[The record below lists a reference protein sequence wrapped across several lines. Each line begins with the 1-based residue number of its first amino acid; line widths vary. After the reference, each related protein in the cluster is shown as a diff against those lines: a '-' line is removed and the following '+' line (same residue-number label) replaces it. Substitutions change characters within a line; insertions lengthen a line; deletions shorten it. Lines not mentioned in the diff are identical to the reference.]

1 MSDTSRFKMPLLDA
15 AQAQK
20 HVTINESLV
29 RADALAASAVISQS
43 LSTPP
48 STPGDGDVYII
59 GAGASGDW
67 AGQDNEIGL
76 FLNGGWEFITPWS
89 GARFWLQ
96 DVSNWIVYDGTW
108 IADRVAGGPGGA
120 VTFGRVIESDHTLS
134 LASSSTTSAIIPDK
148 AVVLGVTARVIAEI
162 TGATGWSLGIAGS
175 TDRYG
180 TGYGT
185 ALNSF
190 AHGVS
195 GQPLA
200 YYGGTELVITAE
212 GGDFTAGA
220 IRLALHCMELQ
231 QPNAV

>member
-29 RADALAASAVISQS
+29 RADALAASVVVSRSVSAA
-43 LSTPP
+43 P
-48 STPGDGDVYII
+48 SAPVDGDAYIV

-67 AGQDNEIGL
+67 AGHDDEIAL
-76 FLNGGWEFITPWS
+76 FLNGGWEFITPWL
-89 GARFWLQ
+89 GAKFWIQ
-96 DVSNWIVYDGTW
+96 DVSTWAVFDGSWIV
-108 IADRVAGGPGGA
+108 DRVASGPGGA
-120 VTFGRVIESDHTLS
+120 VTFGRVIELDHTLS
-134 LASSSTTSAIIPDK
+134 LATSSTTTAIIPDK
-148 AVVLGVTARVIAEI
+148 AVVLGVTARVSSEI
-162 TGATGWSLGIAGS
+162 TGATGWSLGVAGS

-180 TGYGT
+180 AGYGT
-185 ALNSF
+185 VQNSF

-200 YYGGTELVITAE
+200 YYGGTELIITAE

-220 IRLALHCMELQ
+220 IRLAVHCMELQ
-231 QPNAV
+231 PPIAV